1 MKKQGLEDRNP
12 SLGETVTAD
21 IRRLLVEGAFAPGQ
35 RLSEI
40 ALCERLGVSRNTLRE
55 AFRTLA
61 HEGLVTHQPH
71 RGVFVTRPDAA
82 SIVEIYRL
90 RRFIECRALSEA
102 WPSHPAVKDMR
113 AAVETARAHGERSDW
128 LAVGTANMAF
138 HGAIVALADSARLN
152 GFFRQVLAEL
162 RLAFG
167 LMADKEW
174 LHGPYVEMNQQVLET
189 FEGGDTRAAVALL
202 EQYLA
207 RSERIVLAAW
217 ERQAASSG

>member
-1 MKKQGLEDRNP
+1 MKKQDLEDRHP
-12 SLGETVTAD
+12 SLGESVTTD
-21 IRRLLVEGAFAPGQ
+21 IRRLLVEGAFTPGQ

-40 ALCERLGVSRNTLRE
+40 SLCERLGVSRNTLRE

-71 RGVFVTRPDAA
+71 RGVFVTRPDAT
-82 SIVEIYRL
+82 SIIEIYRL

-102 WPSHPAVKDMR
+102 WPSHPAVREMR
-113 AAVETARAHGERSDW
+113 AAVEEACTHREHSDW
-128 LAVGTANMAF
+128 QAVGTANMAF

-152 GFFRQVLAEL
+152 VFFRQILAEL

-174 LHGPYVEMNQQVLET
+174 LHGPYVEMNEQVLET
-189 FEGGDTRAAVALL
+189 FEGGDTTAAVALL
-202 EQYLA
+202 EQYLSQ
-207 RSERIVLAAW
+207 SERIVLAAW
-217 ERQAASSG
+217 ERQAAT

>member
-1 MKKQGLEDRNP
+1 MKKQDLEDRHP
-12 SLGETVTAD
+12 SLGESVTTD
-21 IRRLLVEGAFAPGQ
+21 IRRLLVEGAFTPGQ

-40 ALCERLGVSRNTLRE
+40 SLCERLGVSRNTLRE

-71 RGVFVTRPDAA
+71 RGVFVTRPDAT
-82 SIVEIYRL
+82 SIIEIYRL

-102 WPSHPAVKDMR
+102 WPSHPAVREMCT
-113 AAVETARAHGERSDW
+113 AVEEARTYREYRDW
-128 LAVGTANMAF
+128 QAVGTANMAF

-152 GFFRQVLAEL
+152 VFFRQILAEL

-174 LHGPYVEMNQQVLET
+174 LHGPYVEMNEQVLET
-189 FEGGDTRAAVALL
+189 FEGGDKTAAVALL
-202 EQYLA
+202 EQYLSQ
-207 RSERIVLAAW
+207 SERIVLAAW
-217 ERQAASSG
+217 ERQAAT

>member
-1 MKKQGLEDRNP
+1 MKKQALEDRRE
-12 SLGETVTAD
+12 SLGNTVAAG
-21 IRRLLVEGAFAPGQ
+21 IRRLLVEGAFTPGQ
-35 RLSEI
+35 RLSEV

-71 RGVFVTRPDAA
+71 RGVFVTSPDAA

-102 WPSHPAVKDMR
+102 WPSHPAVREMR
-113 AAVETARAHGERSDW
+113 VAVDEAHARSEQQDW

-138 HGAIVALADSARLN
+138 HGAIVALADSPRLN
-152 GFFRQVLAEL
+152 GFFRQILAEL

-167 LMADKEW
+167 LMSDKEW
-174 LHGPYVEMNQQVLET
+174 LHAPYVDMNRQVLET
-189 FEGGDTRAAVALL
+189 FEASDTKAAVALL

-207 RSERIVLAAW
+207 QSERVVLAAW
-217 ERQAASSG
+217 ERQVAT

>member
-1 MKKQGLEDRNP
+1 MKKQALEDRRP

-35 RLSEI
+35 RLSEVT
-40 ALCERLGVSRNTLRE
+40 LCERLSVSRNTLRE

-61 HEGLVTHQPH
+61 HEGLVTHQPN

-90 RRFIECRALSEA
+90 RRFIECRALGEA
-102 WPSHPAVKDMR
+102 WPSHPAVKAMR
-113 AAVETARAHGERSDW
+113 AAVGNARAYREGQDW
-128 LAVGTANMAF
+128 LSVGTANMAF
-138 HGAIVALADSARLN
+138 HGAIVALADSARLDA
-152 GFFRQVLAEL
+152 FFRQILAEL

-167 LMADKEW
+167 LMPDKEW
-174 LHGPYVEMNQQVLET
+174 LHAPYVEMNQQVLET
-189 FEGGDTRAAVALL
+189 FEAGDTKAAVALL

-207 RSERIVLAAW
+207 QSERVVLAAW
-217 ERQAASSG
+217 ERQAVL